1 MKLQNSSSSQPDPVK
16 IKYCGCNDETCSP
29 DDCLFCSPTGYED
42 CPVCSPFEC
51 LTKCKSCEECDGSGE
66 CVNIC
71 DTQNCEEC
79 VEFEENGQTI
89 SRCESKCG
97 QDECCNGSGEC
108 RPCGCESAADCPK
121 VCPPGWVSAITI
133 NPPGFDPDDVCC
145 PEHLPYSY
153 FGTCCSR
160 DDLNDLCPEQPS
172 GNCADNDLFNPISD
186 PNSEG
191 ACPNEDLIAEFK
203 IRACCGGVCCPQGK
217 VCCDGVCVECRA
229 GDPEDYDGVWDT
241 WLYDDCCNA
250 AP

>member
-1 MKLQNSSSSQPDPVK
+1 MQPDPVK
-16 IKYCGCNDETCSP
+16 IKYCGCNDEICSP

-108 RPCGCESAADCPK
+108 RPCGCEGDGDCPEGK
-121 VCPPGWVSAITI
+121 CCEDGECVPCP
-133 NPPGFDPDDVCC
+133 C
-145 PEHLPYSY
+145 PEDEDC
-153 FGTCCSR
+153 G
-160 DDLNDLCPEQPS
+160 
-172 GNCADNDLFNPISD
+172 
-186 PNSEG
+186 EG
-191 ACPNEDLIAEFK
+191 ACCVDGSGRKACNNHPERTDCPGSNGHYCTDCDVSDDEAEGTETGVLFGPYATK
-203 IRACCGGVCCPQGK
+203 EEADAARPPGTIGVQPTSSRDCGDGWYFEVCYKKP
-217 VCCDGVCVECRA
+217 
-229 GDPEDYDGVWDT
+229 
-241 WLYDDCCNA
+241 
-250 AP
+250 

>member
-1 MKLQNSSSSQPDPVK
+1 MQPDPVK

-97 QDECCNGSGEC
+97 QNECCNGSGEC
-108 RPCGCESAADCPK
+108 RPCGCEEDEDCPEGQCCNDGECGPC
-121 VCPPGWVSAITI
+121 CPPTPKDKNNEDCVCLIVGS
-133 NPPGFDPDDVCC
+133 NEDDPLPGLLFGSTASEACDGGQVIPMYEFYGEQGTSLDACAGF
-145 PEHLPYSY
+145 LYSDN
-153 FGTCCSR
+153 TCCTIIPDGYYSNTNLGSTCGIGR
-160 DDLNDLCPEQPS
+160 QELCNQWFRVS
-172 GNCADNDLFNPISD
+172 GGDI
-186 PNSEG
+186 
-191 ACPNEDLIAEFK
+191 
-203 IRACCGGVCCPQGK
+203 
-217 VCCDGVCVECRA
+217 VEVGSC
-229 GDPEDYDGVWDT
+229 GDP
-241 WLYDDCCNA
+241 
-250 AP
+250 P